1 MQIKLTETN
10 NFYGS
15 AQTYNPKWRNM
26 ELSEIEKEQQ
36 NDLKSYADV
45 GYNSF
50 LFNRILS
57 TIYIQKIEVKTL
69 NDIFKTDVYGLL
81 AEETN

>member
-50 LFNRILS
+50 LFP
-57 TIYIQKIEVKTL
+57 
-69 NDIFKTDVYGLL
+69 
-81 AEETN
+81 

>member
-36 NDLKSYADV
+36 DDLKSYADV

-50 LFNRILS
+50 LFNRNLA
-57 TIYIQKIEVKTL
+57 TIYIQKIEVKTMQ
-69 NDIFKTDVYGLL
+69 DVFKTDIYGLL
-81 AEETN
+81 AD

>member
-1 MQIKLTETN
+1 MQIKLTETD

-15 AQTYNPKWRNM
+15 AQIYNPKWRNM

-50 LFNRILS
+50 LFNRNLA
-57 TIYIQKIEVKTL
+57 TIYIQKIEVKTMQ
-69 NDIFKTDVYGLL
+69 DVFKTDIYGLL
-81 AEETN
+81 AD

>member
-36 NDLKSYADV
+36 KNKKNKKEE

-50 LFNRILS
+50 LFNRNLA
-57 TIYIQKIEVKTL
+57 TIYIQKIEVKTMQ
-69 NDIFKTDVYGLL
+69 DVFKTDIYGLL
-81 AEETN
+81 AD